1 MENVST
7 SRTGAESLS
16 RALER
21 EHREI
26 DNAIKGCAD
35 GSVLDSQSKVDLKRA
50 VDELRRHIYVEE
62 ELLFPPLRQAGMTG
76 PILVMLREHGQM
88 WPILDTLDHE
98 LADAVSDDVL
108 RTACRQLLILL
119 QHHNPK
125 EEQILYPQVDRVV
138 GVEAS
143 VDVRQ
148 FLDVGQLPADWM
160 CQHLRHGRG
169 GG

>member
-7 SRTGAESLS
+7 SGAGAESLS
-16 RALER
+16 QALER

-50 VDELRRHIYVEE
+50 VEELRRHIYVEE

-76 PILVMLREHGQM
+76 PILVMLREHAQM
-88 WPILDTLDHE
+88 WPILDALE
-98 LADAVSDDVL
+98 QGLADGVSDDVP
-108 RTACRQLLILL
+108 RTACRQLYILL

-125 EEQILYPQVDRVV
+125 EEQILYPQVDRVL
-138 GVEAS
+138 GHSAS
-143 VDVRQ
+143 IVVREL
-148 FLDVGQLPADWM
+148 LDTGRVPADWT
-160 CQHLRHGRG
+160 CQHLRAAHGRD
-169 GG
+169 